1 MGQLKGLRVVEP
13 PGIGG
18 GAGKHT
24 YEAAYRASLETP
36 DAFWREAAEA
46 IDWFEFPRA
55 IRSEDGNGVTRWFAG
70 GKLNTAWL
78 ALDRH
83 VEAGRGGDTA
93 LIYDSPVT
101 GAGGNFTFAE
111 LAKRVARAAGALA
124 ALGVGK
130 GDRVIIYMPMIPEAV
145 IAMLACARI
154 GAIHSVVFGGFAA
167 PELATRIDDAKPKV
181 VLSAS
186 CGIEF
191 QTVIAY
197 KPLLD
202 EAIRLAAWKPQ
213 RVVVAQRPQCT
224 AELLPERDLEWAA
237 WEAGGR
243 ELAPV
248 PVDAWDPLYIL
259 YTSGTTGKPKGV
271 VRDNGGHAVAL
282 NYSMAAV
289 YGCRPGDVFWAASDV
304 GWVVGHSYIV
314 YGPLIHGCATVLYEG
329 KPVRT
334 PDAGAIWRVIA
345 EHRVN
350 AFFAAPTTFRVVR
363 KEDPNATLQQ
373 PHDISCLRNL
383 FVAGERLDPPTYE
396 WLRRVVH
403 TPVIDHWWQTETGW
417 AICAT
422 MAGVRDAN
430 ARPAKAGSPGHP
442 VPGWDLRILDDAG
455 RELGPN
461 EEGNVVVKAPLPPGA
476 LPTVWGDHSRYQDA
490 YWSRYP
496 GFYLTGDG
504 GYRDAEG
511 HVYIM
516 GRVDDVMNIAG
527 HRLSTGELEEVV
539 AAHPAVAEC
548 AVVGVADADKG
559 QIPLGLVVA
568 KDGANIAPTAL
579 AAELV
584 ALVRR
589 RIGAFA
595 NFKRAVL
602 VPRLPK
608 TRSGKILRGTIRKI
622 ADGEAF
628 DTPSTIEDPGALVEI
643 ADALGPKATGV

>member
-1 MGQLKGLRVVEP
+1 MEKR
-13 PGIGG
+13 
-18 GAGKHT
+18 T
-24 YEAAYRASLETP
+24 YAAAHRASLTAP
-36 DAFWREAAEA
+36 DTFWGEAAEA
-46 IDWFEFPRA
+46 IDWFESPRA
-55 IRSEDGNGVTRWFAG
+55 IRSTDDHGVARWFAG

-83 VEAGRGGDTA
+83 LAAGRGDRPA

-101 GAGGNFTFAE
+101 GVCESFTFAE
-111 LAKRVARAAGALA
+111 LTQRVARVAGALD
-124 ALGVGK
+124 ALGVCK
-130 GDRVIIYMPMIPEAV
+130 GDRVVVYMPMIPEAV

-167 PELATRIDDAKPKV
+167 PELAARIDDAKPKV
-181 VLSAS
+181 VLAAS

-191 QTVIAY
+191 QTVIPY

-202 EAIRLAAWKPQ
+202 DAIRLAAWQPE
-213 RVVVAQRPQCT
+213 RVVVVQRPQC
-224 AELLPERDLEWAA
+224 AADILPERDLEWAA
-237 WEAGGR
+237 WEAAGAP
-243 ELAPV
+243 LAPV
-248 PVDAWDPLYIL
+248 AVDAWDPLYIL
-259 YTSGTTGKPKGV
+259 YTSGTTGRPKGV

-282 NYSMAAV
+282 HYSMGAV
-289 YGCRPGDVFWAASDV
+289 YGCAPGDVFWAASDV

-314 YGPLIHGCATVLYEG
+314 YGPLIKGCATVLYEG

-350 AFFAAPTTFRVVR
+350 AFFAAPTAFRVVR
-363 KEDPNATLQQ
+363 KEDPEAALKRRYDIASLQ
-373 PHDISCLRNL
+373 NL

-403 TPVIDHWWQTETGW
+403 APVIDHWWQTETGW

-422 MAGVRDAN
+422 MTGVADAD
-430 ARPAKAGSPGHP
+430 ARPPKAGSPGHP
-442 VPGWDLRILDDAG
+442 VPGYDLRIVDDAG
-455 RELGPN
+455 RELGPDQ
-461 EEGNVVVKAPLPPGA
+461 EGNVVVKAPLPPGA
-476 LPTVWGDHSRYQDA
+476 LPTVWGDHSRYEDA
-490 YWSRYP
+490 YWSRFP

-511 HVYIM
+511 YVYIM
-516 GRVDDVMNIAG
+516 GRIDDVMNVAG

-548 AVVGVADADKG
+548 AVVGVADEDKG
-559 QIPLGLVVA
+559 QVPLGLVVA
-568 KDGANIAPTAL
+568 KDGVNIAAAAL
-579 AAELV
+579 REELV

-602 VPRLPK
+602 VLRLPK
-608 TRSGKILRGTIRKI
+608 TRSGKILRGAIRKL

-628 DTPSTIEDPGALVEI
+628 DTPSTIDDPAILAEV
-643 ADALGPKATGV
+643 ADALGRPQATASAQDPAAL